1 MRATS
6 LSHVAFA
13 IVRDGRPRAIAFVAK
28 QSRTSHRADD
38 SSVAIALARPS
49 AVSEAKAIASVMLA
63 FQCALQVRET
73 IRAEYRAEPYAG
85 LEPWR
90 AAILLWP
97 ASAASLSSGAQ
108 RRS

>member
-1 MRATS
+1 MSNPTAFLRAASATRRS
-6 LSHVAFA
+6 L
-13 IVRDGRPRAIAFVAK
+13 R
-28 QSRTSHRADD
+28 
-38 SSVAIALARPS
+38 
-49 AVSEAKAIASVMLA
+49 ASVLRS
-63 FQCALQVRET
+63 FPRFPPTRALQVRET